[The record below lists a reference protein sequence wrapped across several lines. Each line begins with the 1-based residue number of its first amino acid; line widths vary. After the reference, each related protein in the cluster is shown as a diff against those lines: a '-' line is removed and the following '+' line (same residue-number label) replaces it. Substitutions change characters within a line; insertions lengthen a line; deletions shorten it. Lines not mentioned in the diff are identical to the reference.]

1 MKNTEAFAA
10 CVDVTDLGGRAGRS
24 RQEGV
29 SETRTVGAVCVG
41 SAPCG
46 SDRWGVGRGPVIC
59 GILVFISVHVDL
71 DGQNR
76 DSIARAVL

>member
-24 RQEGV
+24 RREGV
-29 SETRTVGAVCVG
+29 SETRTVGAVCVR

-46 SDRWGVGRGPVIC
+46 SDRWGVGSGLAIC
-59 GILVFISVHVDL
+59 GILVFISVHVAID
-71 DGQNR
+71 
-76 DSIARAVL
+76 